1 MIRVNSKN
9 HENMGRLNRHILS
22 IYFLLNLYDQACLY
36 FSPEG
41 GYGYS
46 TGGYNPWPWLASQAS
61 AEAMAVKVATWP
73 NLYKC
78 DGIDLVN

>member
-1 MIRVNSKN
+1 MK
-9 HENMGRLNRHILS
+9 
-22 IYFLLNLYDQACLY
+22 
-36 FSPEG
+36 G

-46 TGGYNPWPWLASQAS
+46 QQYNPWPWLESQAS

-78 DGIDLVN
+78 DGIDLVMNAKLI